1 MASENKHIHSGVTDL
16 DQLLGGLFIGDNVV
30 WHDSAGSL
38 APVFWMNFVRAAQ
51 TQEKP
56 MIYVCFDRSP
66 KNLLEKL
73 GSLGQVPEL
82 TVLDCFTCGKGES
95 SGIFLQFYD
104 KPESEFPCR
113 IIRMEDPQNIESVAE
128 TIFEIHR
135 HLKGE
140 VCFIFE
146 SLTGMQDLWENEDT
160 VLKYYSRT
168 CPRLYELNTVAYWM
182 MEKEAH
188 SPRLRAHINAIAQV
202 AIELS
207 VKRGKTFLTLLKAE
221 NRQIETQDEP
231 LLYWTRDLEV
241 TFQPE
246 GRAIS
251 RFDLGPRVKALRKQR
266 GLSQTEL
273 ARLIGVT
280 PSNISQVESNIIFPS
295 IPALIKMAEILSVE
309 ISAFFQEPD
318 LIVRRSVFRGSQ
330 GIEVQLNDL
339 PKGSIFAK
347 RLLPLDMDEL
357 ADPYLIEIPPGKK
370 LLSHFFLFKGEEIGH
385 LISGTIQMKL
395 NQTLHEIN
403 RGDTVFLT
411 DNTPSQW
418 INSGEEPARFFW
430 IKLHNREAFR
440 NDQPLSPI
448 P

>member
-1 MASENKHIHSGVTDL
+1 MVSENKHIHSGVVAL

-30 WHDSAGSL
+30 WHDSAGRL
-38 APVFWMNFVRAAQ
+38 APVFWMNFIRAAQ
-51 TQEKP
+51 TQGKP

-73 GSLGQVPEL
+73 GNLGHMPDL

-104 KPESEFPCR
+104 KPESELPCR
-113 IIRMEDPQNIESVAE
+113 FIRIEDPQNVESVAG
-128 TIFEIHR
+128 TLFEIHR
-135 HLKGE
+135 RVRGE

-146 SLTGMQDLWENEDT
+146 SLTGMQELWENEDT
-160 VLKYYSRT
+160 VLKFYSRT

-231 LLYWTRDLEV
+231 LLYWTRNFEV
-241 TFQPE
+241 SFQPE
-246 GRAIS
+246 GRAVS
-251 RFDLGPRVKALRKQR
+251 RFDLGARVKALRKQR

-273 ARLIGVT
+273 SRLIGVT

-295 IPALIKMAEILSVE
+295 IPALIKMAEILSVGV
-309 ISAFFQEPD
+309 SAFFQEPG
-318 LIVRRSVFRGSQ
+318 LSVRRSVFRDSQ
-330 GIEVQLNDL
+330 AIEVQLNDL

-347 RLLPLDMDEL
+347 RLLPLDMDEH
-357 ADPYLIEIPPGKK
+357 AEPYLIEIPPGKR
-370 LLSHFFLFKGEEIGH
+370 LLSHFFLCKGEEIGH

-395 NQTLHEIN
+395 DQTLHEMN
-403 RGDTVFLT
+403 PGDTVYLT
-411 DNTPSQW
+411 DNTPSLW
-418 INSGEEPARFFW
+418 INPGEEPARFFW
-430 IKLHNREAFR
+430 IKFQNRPIR
-440 NDQPLSPI
+440 QNDQTASPT